1 MKKILNVQNHSLTVE
16 QVNELA
22 NKGFEVIELPEHLKK
37 EWGNLTPDNY
47 LDVVVEIWLLEHN
60 NEPIMNYIVSGF
72 SPAVAEMVCMSQDR
86 DIYPIGEEP
95 HLYYAYSQRES
106 VEVEQEDGT
115 VIKKS
120 VFKHKGFY
128 RY

>member
-16 QVNELA
+16 QVKELN
-22 NKGFEVIELPEHLKK
+22 NKGFEVIELPEDLKK
-37 EWGNLTPDNY
+37 EWGNLIPGNY
-47 LDVVVEIWLLEHN
+47 INVVAEIWLLKHN

-72 SPAVAEMVCMSQDR
+72 SPAVATMVCMSNDR
-86 DIYPIGEEP
+86 DIYPVGEEP

-106 VEVEQEDGT
+106 VEEVQEDGA